1 MRSFEEDDVRRKISG
16 WGLYPE
22 VEAEVFMVKK
32 RDELMEK
39 ISSVQNIIA
48 RGLGR
53 SYGDSSLNDH
63 VLDFSKY
70 DFFLGFDSEK
80 GILKV
85 TSGVTLDEILRF
97 AIPRGF
103 FLKITPG
110 TKFVTV
116 GGAIASNV
124 HGKNHHRE
132 GSFSSCVKSFKI
144 VVGDGEILECSREKN
159 SDLFWYTFGGM
170 GLTGVIIEAEIELK
184 KINSV
189 KIDYRGIKAENLD
202 EVFKLFEE
210 NANYTYS
217 VAWIDCL
224 KGGKS
229 LGRSILMLGEHADD
243 GNLTLMDK
251 KEIAVPFFF
260 PSFVLNKMTVKAF
273 NTLYYSKQIGKYS
286 EKKMDFDKFFYPL
299 DSILEWNKMY
309 GRRGF
314 FQYQFV
320 LPEDRSFDG
329 LKEILEEISGSGY
342 GSFLAVLKLFGEEEA
357 PFSFPMKGYTLALD
371 FPLSEETLQL
381 AEKLDKIVLKYG
393 GRHYL
398 SKDSRMS
405 GDIFKE
411 EYGESMKFFLKV
423 KERYDPGEKF
433 SSIQWRRL
441 FK

>member
-1 MRSFEEDDVRRKISG
+1 MKRKISG

-85 TSGVTLDEILRF
+85 TSGVTLDEILQF

-110 TKFVTV
+110 TRFITV

-124 HGKNHHRE
+124 HGKNHHKD
-132 GSFSSCVKSFKI
+132 GSFSSCVRSFRII
-144 VVGDGEILECSREKN
+144 VGNGEILECSREEN

-170 GLTGVIIEAEIELK
+170 GLTGIILEAEIELK
-184 KINSV
+184 RINSV
-189 KIDYRGIKAENLD
+189 KINYMGIRARNLD

-210 NANYTYS
+210 NADYTYS

-260 PSFVLNKMTVKAF
+260 PSFVLNKFTVKTF
-273 NTLYYSKQIGKYS
+273 NSLYYLKQIKKKL
-286 EKKMDFDKFFYPL
+286 ERKMDFDKFFYPL

-309 GRRGF
+309 GKRGF

-405 GDIFKE
+405 GDVFKE
-411 EYGESMKFFLKV
+411 EYSRALKSFLKV
-423 KERYDPGEKF
+423 KEKYDPKEKF